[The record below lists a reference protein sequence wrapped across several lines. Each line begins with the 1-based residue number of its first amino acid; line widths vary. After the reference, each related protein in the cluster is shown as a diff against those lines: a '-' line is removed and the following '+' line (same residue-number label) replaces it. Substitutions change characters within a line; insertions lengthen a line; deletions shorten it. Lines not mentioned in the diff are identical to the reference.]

1 MEESMQ
7 MPSDNQR
14 ITGSP
19 SSRIRELGLA
29 LPTPPTPLGTY
40 VESSDAENLL
50 FLSGMLPLVNGK
62 LAISGR
68 LGDNLSVEQGREA
81 AFMAS
86 LNALSV
92 AKEHLRDLDRL
103 KKLLKLTVLIAT
115 TEQFAEHA
123 PVADGA
129 SNLFVQIF
137 GKAGHVRLVYGV
149 QSLPI
154 GAPLIVDTVFEIE
167 PML

>member
-1 MEESMQ
+1 

-92 AKEHLRDLDRL
+92 AKEHLRDL
-103 KKLLKLTVLIAT
+103 
-115 TEQFAEHA
+115 
-123 PVADGA
+123 
-129 SNLFVQIF
+129 QI
-137 GKAGHVRLVYGV
+137 G
-149 QSLPI
+149 
-154 GAPLIVDTVFEIE
+154 
-167 PML
+167 

>member
-1 MEESMQ
+1 

-29 LPTPPTPLGTY
+29 LPTPPTPLGIY

-81 AFMAS
+81 DFMAS

-103 KKLLKLTVLIAT
+103 KKLAQV
-115 TEQFAEHA
+115 
-123 PVADGA
+123 DGA
-129 SNLFVQIF
+129 DSNNGTICRTRARGGWSVKLVRTDFWKGRPRSVGIWST
-137 GKAGHVRLVYGV
+137 KACPLVRL
-149 QSLPI
+149 
-154 GAPLIVDTVFEIE
+154 
-167 PML
+167 